1 MPRALTLAI
10 LFLLASI
17 PLACDSGSGG
27 GADAAT
33 TTDAGGTDAATPA
46 DAGADGGSPATTVK
60 LGAGDF
66 TVTIEK
72 AALGFTLAGKGGTLL
87 TFPADG
93 IQLGAVLALD
103 DAVDYD
109 PYPMAKGDPGW
120 TPPKG
125 LRWLNVKAVTLAQS
139 DATSAALDLVF
150 EKDVKTSLT
159 FTVSGPGSVKA
170 ALVPT
175 PGDVAI
181 AYIRLRP
188 RADATE
194 AFYGLGAFL
203 DDVNSRG
210 KIRSM
215 QMETGDLESSD
226 NEAHYPIPF
235 VIGTKGWGLFVEL
248 YHPGVFDVA
257 SKEADLVDFIAATA
271 ADTAKGLTFHLF
283 AAARP
288 LDVTKLY
295 YDATAYPV
303 LPARWALGPWHWR
316 DENKD
321 QAQVEDDINKI
332 RDLDLAYSGLWIDR
346 PYATAVNTFDFS
358 AQKFTDPQKMI
369 DFAHAEGLRMGLWN
383 SPYLDQS
390 DQGAATLLKYA
401 TDNDF
406 YPLQHGLLL
415 NHWGIP
421 IDFTKQAAFDWWQSL
436 IKKYTDM
443 GIEGFKM
450 DYGEDVAVGVAG
462 ARNLWKFHDG
472 TDERTMHRGYKLLYH
487 KAYGDMLPK
496 EGGWLLCRAGGWGD
510 QVNVR
515 VVWPGDLDATF
526 AKSGEEMAD
535 QQGAMY
541 KSVGGLP
548 AAMIYGLTV
557 GPSGFPFYA
566 ADTGGYR
573 HSPPD
578 KELLTRWFEQ
588 TALSTS
594 MNIGDSSSIA
604 IWEFGQGT
612 DYDQEMLDWFKI
624 YARLHLRLNAYE
636 WTYALNIKN
645 DGRPITRAFGL
656 VYPETGLHPSDV
668 YLFGDHLFVA
678 PVLTRNA
685 RTRDVTSSSAQRTN
699 SNDSYPSV
707 SPLFRGKATTDF
719 MNGPVAQTIKSAAE
733 KIPRR
738 RRRRRV
744 ARGKQP
750 RLSKNGKR
758 IGRPPKAV

>member
-1 MPRALTLAI
+1 
-10 LFLLASI
+10 
-17 PLACDSGSGG
+17 
-27 GADAAT
+27 
-33 TTDAGGTDAATPA
+33 
-46 DAGADGGSPATTVK
+46 
-60 LGAGDF
+60 
-66 TVTIEK
+66 
-72 AALGFTLAGKGGTLL
+72 
-87 TFPADG
+87 
-93 IQLGAVLALD
+93 
-103 DAVDYD
+103 
-109 PYPMAKGDPGW
+109 
-120 TPPKG
+120 
-125 LRWLNVKAVTLAQS
+125 
-139 DATSAALDLVF
+139 
-150 EKDVKTSLT
+150 
-159 FTVSGPGSVKA
+159 
-170 ALVPT
+170 
-175 PGDVAI
+175 
-181 AYIRLRP
+181 
-188 RADATE
+188 
-194 AFYGLGAFL
+194 
-203 DDVNSRG
+203 
-210 KIRSM
+210 
-215 QMETGDLESSD
+215 
-226 NEAHYPIPF
+226 
-235 VIGTKGWGLFVEL
+235 
-248 YHPGVFDVA
+248 
-257 SKEADLVDFIAATA
+257 
-271 ADTAKGLTFHLF
+271 
-283 AAARP
+283 
-288 LDVTKLY
+288 
-295 YDATAYPV
+295 
-303 LPARWALGPWHWR
+303 
-316 DENKD
+316 
-321 QAQVEDDINKI
+321 
-332 RDLDLAYSGLWIDR
+332 
-346 PYATAVNTFDFS
+346 
-358 AQKFTDPQKMI
+358 
-369 DFAHAEGLRMGLWN
+369 
-383 SPYLDQS
+383 
-390 DQGAATLLKYA
+390 
-401 TDNDF
+401 
-406 YPLQHGLLL
+406 
-415 NHWGIP
+415 
-421 IDFTKQAAFDWWQSL
+421 
-436 IKKYTDM
+436 M

-685 RTRDVTSSSAQRTN
+685 RTRDVTFPPGRWADWFTGVIYEGGQTVTVDAALGKLPLYLAEGGIVPLLRPTIDTMAPTTDTARV
-699 SNDSYPSV
+699 DS
-707 SPLFRGKATTDF
+707 FATTPGILYPRVFPGAAATFTLYD
-719 MNGPVAQTIKSAAE
+719 GAVLTAE
-733 KIPRR
+733 KAAGTVKLSYKDGADFAFGAVFEV
-738 RRRRRV
+738 V
-744 ARGKQP
+744 AAGAKPATVTIDGAAASEQADLP
-750 RLSKNGKR
+750 TLEAAASGWFFDAQNGGSVYVKVGAGQHAAG
-758 IGRPPKAV
+758 IK